1 MIKDIYTNIAYP
13 SKNAQME
20 GRKMDE
26 LISELLQEKKETM
39 NTKELEQY
47 RDILYDVANKAEEIG
62 FTIGFK
68 YGVEIIIESL
78 ENMNPTKNM

>member
-1 MIKDIYTNIAYP
+1 MIKNIYKNIVYP

-26 LISELLQEKKETM
+26 FIDKLLQQKKRIMTIQEF
-39 NTKELEQY
+39 EQY
-47 RDILYDVANKAEEIG
+47 RDVLYEVASKAQEIG

-68 YGVEIIIESL
+68 YGVEIIMESL
-78 ENMNPTKNM
+78 ENMKPTENT

>member
-1 MIKDIYTNIAYP
+1 MIKNIYKNIVYP

-26 LISELLQEKKETM
+26 FIDELLQQKKRNMTIQEF
-39 NTKELEQY
+39 EQY
-47 RDILYDVANKAEEIG
+47 RDVLYEVSGKAEEIG

-68 YGVEIIIESL
+68 YGVEIIMESL
-78 ENMNPTKNM
+78 ENMKPTENT